1 MAPSRLALTG
11 EGQGSSQARLQAL
24 NDASVESLQWKPFEI
39 TKAKAKSIV
48 EHRNKLPGGKF
59 ESWAQ
64 VEHMTK
70 LRIGVG
76 EITVTKLKKKDSALV
91 PPSPSETD
99 GSAKIDS
106 HTGVPPVKS
115 HESSLRSD

>member
-1 MAPSRLALTG
+1 
-11 EGQGSSQARLQAL
+11 L
-24 NDASVESLQWKPFEI
+24 NDASVESLQRKPFEI

-91 PPSPSETD
+91 PPSPSET
-99 GSAKIDS
+99 AKIDS

-115 HESSLRSD
+115 HESSLRSY